1 MANISPDHSGA
12 VQLVR
17 SLLGK
22 YDSQDIEH
30 GLSDELGVLGE
41 AQVSAEMRFN
51 TVSHHQW

>member
-22 YDSQDIEH
+22 YDSQDIEQ